1 MIRSE
6 RELIEDIVNV
16 RGPKAHRG
24 LTLSIHFCFF
34 LLLFFSPLLSDSSM
48 ATSSSLV
55 KIDGLLG
62 MITLRLRD
70 DNFLKWSFQLESV
83 LQGYDLFG
91 HFDGSEVA
99 PPRFAIADEEGVTS
113 AVTAAYKEWI
123 RTDKALLSLLI
134 ATLSDEAIEYVIGTK
149 TARDAWL
156 GLSDRYASVSRARIN
171 HLKTELQTAQKAGDS
186 IERFLLRL
194 KTVRDQLVQA
204 GVKVSDD
211 DFMIATLNGLPQEYD
226 MIKTVLIARDSPI
239 SLKDFRAQLLAAEQ
253 TAEARLVPHSAMFVT
268 PSNAMSSS
276 NSGMGLLP
284 TPSSL
289 PVAYMGSYDRSV
301 MPSLDR
307 NSGSRPVLG
316 NNGGFSQRE
325 VSVQSGS
332 GRGRF
337 QSRASP
343 SSFSGNRFG
352 SNFSQKSAV
361 VPECQIC
368 SKRGHTAA
376 NCYFRHEASSSRHGS
391 QVIECQICG
400 KKGHGALDCFHRSNY
415 VYQGQA
421 PPSNLSAMTAQT
433 SYMPDQDWIADSGAS
448 HHMVSDISSLTHV
461 APCESTEQVIV
472 GNGEGLKIK
481 HIGTTAIA
489 CDSTSLRMPS
499 VFHVPQLSANLL
511 SVHQLCNDNNCVIS
525 FDASGFVI
533 QDRVTKTI
541 LLQGRSNNGLYPISS
556 AVSSHCLSK
565 KVALLGQHV
574 KSSIWHHRLGHPTN
588 EVVHSMLK
596 ASGLQCANDSSNL
609 NPLCS
614 ACLQG
619 KMHRL
624 PFPVRHNRVMVV
636 VSFLARLLQIFGFKG
651 IVRRLSCPYTP
662 QQNGLAERKNRHI
675 VETAITLLTT
685 AALPG
690 QFWFHSAAHAVY
702 LINRMPSSVLHHQSP
717 YFRLFGHH
725 PDLASL
731 RIFGTA
737 VYPYLRHYNVHK
749 LQPRTTQCV
758 FLGYSPG
765 YKGVIC
771 YNRITAKCVI
781 SRHVLHDEAV
791 FPFKQIHPGI
801 CQQPSQPLIHKY
813 LLLSLSPYH
822 LLLGLYLLSNI
833 KLHWMIFLW
842 LLGSVPVLNEQQLQ
856 VMFPFEVDSSVSLF
870 PVNDH
875 PMITRAKSGIIQ
887 NKEFPDYQGY
897 FTCLHAIPDLGEPS
911 SFKVASFSSE
921 WKQAM
926 KEEIDALHMQGTWIL
941 VPSPGDKNIIGSKW
955 VYKIKRNPD
964 GSVGRYK
971 ARLVAQ
977 GFSQEPGFDF
987 GETFSPIV
995 RHTTVRLVL
1004 SIAAMNQWK
1013 LRQLDVKNAF
1023 LHGDLEEEVFMKQ
1036 PPGFEDP
1043 THPQFAPRAWNAKF
1057 TGSSDQLIQRVVT
1070 NLSEI
1075 SYNSSGD
1082 IFVSQ
1087 TKYAKDLLHKAGM
1100 SSCRACATPCKP
1112 HTQVLQTDGEPLA
1125 DPTMFRSLVGALQYL
1140 TFTRPDL
1147 AYAVN
1152 HRILRYVQGTLEY
1165 GISFTKGPWQLSAYS
1180 DADWAGDI
1188 NTRRSTTGCVVFLG
1202 CNPISWQS
1210 KKQGSVSR
1218 SSTEA
1223 EYRALAN
1230 TAADLSWIRQVLLD
1244 LKLFLPNAPTMYC
1257 DNLSALALSSNPVYH
1272 SRIKHLDI
1280 DFHFVRE
1287 KVQRKD
1293 LIVQYIPT
1301 EEQIADVFTKGNG
1314 MGIVRKKPNQRNRLW
1329 LHDDVSRVFMNNTE
1343 TRAIE
1348 ARVLRL
1354 PKLEVVH

>member
-1 MIRSE
+1 
-6 RELIEDIVNV
+6 
-16 RGPKAHRG
+16 
-24 LTLSIHFCFF
+24 
-34 LLLFFSPLLSDSSM
+34 M
-48 ATSSSLV
+48 ATSSSFSLV

-62 MITLRLRD
+62 MITLRLKD

-91 HFDGSEVA
+91 HFDGTDIA
-99 PPRFAIADEEGVTS
+99 PPRFAIVDEEGVTS
-113 AVTAAYKEWI
+113 EVTVAYKEWI

-156 GLSDRYASVSRARIN
+156 SLSDRYASISRARIN
-171 HLKTELQTAQKAGDS
+171 HLKTELQTAQKGGDS

-194 KTVRDQLVQA
+194 KTVCDQLVQA

-268 PSNAMSSS
+268 PSSSSYASMNAMGPS

-289 PVAYMGSYDRSV
+289 PVAYMGSYDCSV
-301 MPSLDR
+301 LPSLDR

-316 NNGGFSQRE
+316 NNGGYSQHGGFSGFPNH
-325 VSVQSGS
+325 SGS

-337 QSRASP
+337 QSRASL

-352 SNFSQKSAV
+352 SNSSQKSTV

-376 NCYFRHEASSSRHGS
+376 TCYFRHEASSSRHGS

-433 SYMPDQDWIADSGAS
+433 SYVPDQVWIADSGVS
-448 HHMVSDISSLTHV
+448 HHMVSDISSLNHV

-472 GNGEGLKIK
+472 GNGEGLQIK

-489 CDSTSLRMPS
+489 CASTSLKMPS

-511 SVHQLCNDNNCVIS
+511 SVHQLCKDNNCVIS

-541 LLQGRSNNGLYPISS
+541 LLKGRSNNGLYPIPSV
-556 AVSSHCLSK
+556 VSSYCLSK

-588 EVVHSMLK
+588 EVVQSMLK
-596 ASGLQCANDSSNL
+596 ASGLQCASDSSNS

-624 PFPVRHNRVMVV
+624 PFPVRHSRSEIPFHTVHSDVWGPSHYKSV
-636 VSFLARLLQIFGFKG
+636 EGYRYFVSFLDECTGYLWVYPLFNKSEVFSKFLQFHALIQNQFSAAIKCFQSDGGGEFLSKVFTYFLASKG
-651 IVRRLSCPYTP
+651 IVHRLSCPYTP

-675 VETAITLLTT
+675 IETTITLLTA

-690 QFWFHSAAHAVY
+690 QFWFHSTAHAVY
-702 LINRMPSSVLHHQSP
+702 LINRMPSYVLHNQSP

-737 VYPYLRHYNVHK
+737 VYPYMRHYNVHK

-771 YNRITAKCVI
+771 YNRVTAKCVI

-791 FPFKQIHPGI
+791 FPFKQINPGI
-801 CQQPSQPLIHKY
+801 CGQSSQFSSTVSVAPVIVSLPSRPYQAPLNTQDPSSLASDTQVSTSQSQSISSTHG
-813 LLLSLSPYH
+813 SLSPIQH
-822 LLLGLYLLSNI
+822 HASLDDIPVAST
-833 KLHWMIFLW
+833 
-842 LLGSVPVLNEQQLQ
+842 GSVPVLDEQQLQ
-856 VMFPFEVDSSVSLF
+856 VMFPFEVSDASSSSVSTLDTSISNASSSAVGTQDSSVSLF
-870 PVNDH
+870 PINNH
-875 PMITRAKSGIIQ
+875 PMITRAKNGIVQ
-887 NKEFPDYQGY
+887 NKQFPDYQGY
-897 FTCLHAIPDLGEPS
+897 FTCLHAIPVLDEPS

-921 WKQAM
+921 WRQAM
-926 KEEIDALHMQGTWIL
+926 KEEIDALHLQGTWLL
-941 VPSPGDKNIIGSKW
+941 VPNPGDKNLIGSKW

-964 GSVGRYK
+964 GTVGRYK

-987 GETFSPIV
+987 GETFSPVV
-995 RHTTVRLVL
+995 RHTTVRLVF

-1036 PPGFEDP
+1036 PPGFEDSN
-1043 THPQFAPRAWNAKF
+1043 HPQFVCKLKKSLYGLKQAPRAWNAKF
-1057 TGSSDQLIQRVVT
+1057 TGYLPTLGFKSSHSNPSLFVQHTGNDIIILLLYVDDIIITGSSDQLIQRVW
-1070 NLSEI
+1070 
-1075 SYNSSGD
+1075 
-1082 IFVSQ
+1082 
-1087 TKYAKDLLHKAGM
+1087 
-1100 SSCRACATPCKP
+1100 
-1112 HTQVLQTDGEPLA
+1112 LQT
-1125 DPTMFRSLVGALQYL
+1125 
-1140 TFTRPDL
+1140 
-1147 AYAVN
+1147 
-1152 HRILRYVQGTLEY
+1152 
-1165 GISFTKGPWQLSAYS
+1165 
-1180 DADWAGDI
+1180 
-1188 NTRRSTTGCVVFLG
+1188 
-1202 CNPISWQS
+1202 
-1210 KKQGSVSR
+1210 
-1218 SSTEA
+1218 
-1223 EYRALAN
+1223 
-1230 TAADLSWIRQVLLD
+1230 
-1244 LKLFLPNAPTMYC
+1244 
-1257 DNLSALALSSNPVYH
+1257 
-1272 SRIKHLDI
+1272 
-1280 DFHFVRE
+1280 
-1287 KVQRKD
+1287 
-1293 LIVQYIPT
+1293 
-1301 EEQIADVFTKGNG
+1301 
-1314 MGIVRKKPNQRNRLW
+1314 
-1329 LHDDVSRVFMNNTE
+1329 
-1343 TRAIE
+1343 
-1348 ARVLRL
+1348 
-1354 PKLEVVH
+1354 

>member
-1 MIRSE
+1 MCTSPSWLDTFDPLPIFLNCLLAVLFSCYVS
-6 RELIEDIVNV
+6 IVPSSFLCLFSN
-16 RGPKAHRG
+16 
-24 LTLSIHFCFF
+24 FC
-34 LLLFFSPLLSDSSM
+34 SSM
-48 ATSSSLV
+48 ATSSSSSSV

-91 HFDGSEVA
+91 HFDGTEVA
-99 PPRFAIADEEGVTS
+99 PPRFAIVDEEGVTS
-113 AVTAAYKEWI
+113 EVTAAYKEWI
-123 RTDKALLSLLI
+123 RADKALLSLLI

-156 GLSDRYASVSRARIN
+156 GLSDRYASISRARIN

-253 TAEARLVPHSAMFVT
+253 TAEARLVPHSAMFV
-268 PSNAMSSS
+268 
-276 NSGMGLLP
+276 LVVFLP
-284 TPSSL
+284 IWGPMI
-289 PVAYMGSYDRSV
+289 VSV

-316 NNGGFSQRE
+316 NNGGFSRFNDHQHHGIANSQRE
-325 VSVQSGS
+325 GFSGFTNHSGS

-391 QVIECQICG
+391 QIQLCLSG
-400 KKGHGALDCFHRSNY
+400 SS
-415 VYQGQA
+415 

-433 SYMPDQDWIADSGAS
+433 SYMPDQVWIADSGAS

-489 CDSTSLRMPS
+489 CASTSLRMPS
-499 VFHVPQLSANLL
+499 
-511 SVHQLCNDNNCVIS
+511 
-525 FDASGFVI
+525 
-533 QDRVTKTI
+533 DRVTKTI
-541 LLQGRSNNGLYPISS
+541 LLKGRSNNGLYPIPS

-588 EVVHSMLK
+588 EVVQSMLK

-624 PFPVRHNRVMVV
+624 PFPVRHSRSEIPFHTFIVTYGVLPITNLLKSDGGGEFLSKVFTD
-636 VSFLARLLQIFGFKG
+636 FLASKG

-675 VETAITLLTT
+675 IETAITLLTT
-685 AALPG
+685 AALPVAPVIVSLPSRPS
-690 QFWFHSAAHAVY
+690 QAS
-702 LINRMPSSVLHHQSP
+702 LNSQDPSS
-717 YFRLFGHH
+717 
-725 PDLASL
+725 LASD
-731 RIFGTA
+731 
-737 VYPYLRHYNVHK
+737 
-749 LQPRTTQCV
+749 TQV
-758 FLGYSPG
+758 STSQSQSISSTPG
-765 YKGVIC
+765 
-771 YNRITAKCVI
+771 
-781 SRHVLHDEAV
+781 
-791 FPFKQIHPGI
+791 
-801 CQQPSQPLIHKY
+801 
-813 LLLSLSPYH
+813 SLSPIQH
-822 LLLGLYLLSNI
+822 
-833 KLHWMIFLW
+833 
-842 LLGSVPVLNEQQLQ
+842 QA
-856 VMFPFEVDSSVSLF
+856 SL
-870 PVNDH
+870 D
-875 PMITRAKSGIIQ
+875 A
-887 NKEFPDYQGY
+887 
-897 FTCLHAIPDLGEPS
+897 
-911 SFKVASFSSE
+911 
-921 WKQAM
+921 AM

-941 VPSPGDKNIIGSKW
+941 VPSPG
-955 VYKIKRNPD
+955 
-964 GSVGRYK
+964 
-971 ARLVAQ
+971 
-977 GFSQEPGFDF
+977 FSQEPGFDF
-987 GETFSPIV
+987 GETFSPVV

-1036 PPGFEDP
+1036 PPGFEDS

-1070 NLSEI
+1070 DLSEI

-1152 HRILRYVQGTLEY
+1152 HGTLEY
-1165 GISFTKGPWQLSAYS
+1165 GISFTKGPWQLNAYS

-1244 LKLFLPNAPTMYC
+1244 LKMFLPDAPTMYC

-1287 KVQRKD
+1287 KVYRA
-1293 LIVQYIPT
+1293 LFLLAFSLPSSLEIPKSHPLLLVKIDVHIILAKT
-1301 EEQIADVFTKGNG
+1301 NTSRELEHYLAPYKYEQN
-1314 MGIVRKKPNQRNRLW
+1314 
-1329 LHDDVSRVFMNNTE
+1329 
-1343 TRAIE
+1343 
-1348 ARVLRL
+1348 
-1354 PKLEVVH
+1354 

>member
-1 MIRSE
+1 
-6 RELIEDIVNV
+6 
-16 RGPKAHRG
+16 
-24 LTLSIHFCFF
+24 
-34 LLLFFSPLLSDSSM
+34 
-48 ATSSSLV
+48 
-55 KIDGLLG
+55 
-62 MITLRLRD
+62 
-70 DNFLKWSFQLESV
+70 
-83 LQGYDLFG
+83 
-91 HFDGSEVA
+91 
-99 PPRFAIADEEGVTS
+99 
-113 AVTAAYKEWI
+113 
-123 RTDKALLSLLI
+123 
-134 ATLSDEAIEYVIGTK
+134 
-149 TARDAWL
+149 
-156 GLSDRYASVSRARIN
+156 
-171 HLKTELQTAQKAGDS
+171 
-186 IERFLLRL
+186 
-194 KTVRDQLVQA
+194 
-204 GVKVSDD
+204 
-211 DFMIATLNGLPQEYD
+211 
-226 MIKTVLIARDSPI
+226 
-239 SLKDFRAQLLAAEQ
+239 
-253 TAEARLVPHSAMFVT
+253 
-268 PSNAMSSS
+268 
-276 NSGMGLLP
+276 
-284 TPSSL
+284 
-289 PVAYMGSYDRSV
+289 
-301 MPSLDR
+301 
-307 NSGSRPVLG
+307 
-316 NNGGFSQRE
+316 
-325 VSVQSGS
+325 
-332 GRGRF
+332 
-337 QSRASP
+337 
-343 SSFSGNRFG
+343 
-352 SNFSQKSAV
+352 
-361 VPECQIC
+361 
-368 SKRGHTAA
+368 
-376 NCYFRHEASSSRHGS
+376 
-391 QVIECQICG
+391 
-400 KKGHGALDCFHRSNY
+400 
-415 VYQGQA
+415 
-421 PPSNLSAMTAQT
+421 
-433 SYMPDQDWIADSGAS
+433 
-448 HHMVSDISSLTHV
+448 
-461 APCESTEQVIV
+461 
-472 GNGEGLKIK
+472 
-481 HIGTTAIA
+481 
-489 CDSTSLRMPS
+489 
-499 VFHVPQLSANLL
+499 
-511 SVHQLCNDNNCVIS
+511 
-525 FDASGFVI
+525 
-533 QDRVTKTI
+533 
-541 LLQGRSNNGLYPISS
+541 
-556 AVSSHCLSK
+556 
-565 KVALLGQHV
+565 
-574 KSSIWHHRLGHPTN
+574 
-588 EVVHSMLK
+588 
-596 ASGLQCANDSSNL
+596 
-609 NPLCS
+609 
-614 ACLQG
+614 
-619 KMHRL
+619 
-624 PFPVRHNRVMVV
+624 
-636 VSFLARLLQIFGFKG
+636 
-651 IVRRLSCPYTP
+651 
-662 QQNGLAERKNRHI
+662 
-675 VETAITLLTT
+675 
-685 AALPG
+685 
-690 QFWFHSAAHAVY
+690 
-702 LINRMPSSVLHHQSP
+702 MPSSVLHHQSP

-771 YNRITAKCVI
+771 YNRITAKSVI

-791 FPFKQIHPGI
+791 FPFKQITPGI
-801 CQQPSQPLIHKY
+801 CQQSSQFSSTASVAPIIVSLPSRPSQASLNSQDPSSLASDTQVSTSQSQSISSTPE
-813 LLLSLSPYH
+813 SLSPIQH
-822 LLLGLYLLSNI
+822 QASLDDIPVASE
-833 KLHWMIFLW
+833 
-842 LLGSVPVLNEQQLQ
+842 GSVPVLNEQQLQ
-856 VMFPFEVDSSVSLF
+856 VMFPFEVSDVSSSSVRNVDSSVSLF
-870 PVNDH
+870 PINDH
-875 PMITRAKSGIIQ
+875 PMITRAKSGIVQ

-921 WKQAM
+921 WRQAM

-987 GETFSPIV
+987 GETFSPVV

-1036 PPGFEDP
+1036 PPGFEDS
-1043 THPQFAPRAWNAKF
+1043 THPQFVCKLKKSLYGLKQAPRAWNAKF
-1057 TGSSDQLIQRVVT
+1057 TGYLPTLGFKSSHSDPSLFVQHTGNDIIILLLYVDDIIITGSSDQLIQRVVT
-1070 NLSEI
+1070 DLSEVFEMKDMGQLTYFLGLQI

-1152 HRILRYVQGTLEY
+1152 HVCQYMNNPTEVHYFLVKRILRYVQGTLEY

-1244 LKLFLPNAPTMYC
+1244 LKMFLPNAPTMYC

-1301 EEQIADVFTKGNG
+1301 EEQIADVFTKG
-1314 MGIVRKKPNQRNRLW
+1314 
-1329 LHDDVSRVFMNNTE
+1329 LHSPIFLQHCLH
-1343 TRAIE
+1343 
-1348 ARVLRL
+1348 LRL
-1354 PKLEVVH
+1354 RSSAG

>member
-1 MIRSE
+1 
-6 RELIEDIVNV
+6 
-16 RGPKAHRG
+16 
-24 LTLSIHFCFF
+24 
-34 LLLFFSPLLSDSSM
+34 
-48 ATSSSLV
+48 
-55 KIDGLLG
+55 
-62 MITLRLRD
+62 
-70 DNFLKWSFQLESV
+70 
-83 LQGYDLFG
+83 
-91 HFDGSEVA
+91 
-99 PPRFAIADEEGVTS
+99 
-113 AVTAAYKEWI
+113 
-123 RTDKALLSLLI
+123 
-134 ATLSDEAIEYVIGTK
+134 
-149 TARDAWL
+149 
-156 GLSDRYASVSRARIN
+156 
-171 HLKTELQTAQKAGDS
+171 
-186 IERFLLRL
+186 
-194 KTVRDQLVQA
+194 
-204 GVKVSDD
+204 
-211 DFMIATLNGLPQEYD
+211 
-226 MIKTVLIARDSPI
+226 
-239 SLKDFRAQLLAAEQ
+239 
-253 TAEARLVPHSAMFVT
+253 
-268 PSNAMSSS
+268 
-276 NSGMGLLP
+276 
-284 TPSSL
+284 
-289 PVAYMGSYDRSV
+289 
-301 MPSLDR
+301 
-307 NSGSRPVLG
+307 
-316 NNGGFSQRE
+316 
-325 VSVQSGS
+325 
-332 GRGRF
+332 
-337 QSRASP
+337 
-343 SSFSGNRFG
+343 
-352 SNFSQKSAV
+352 
-361 VPECQIC
+361 
-368 SKRGHTAA
+368 
-376 NCYFRHEASSSRHGS
+376 
-391 QVIECQICG
+391 
-400 KKGHGALDCFHRSNY
+400 
-415 VYQGQA
+415 
-421 PPSNLSAMTAQT
+421 
-433 SYMPDQDWIADSGAS
+433 
-448 HHMVSDISSLTHV
+448 
-461 APCESTEQVIV
+461 
-472 GNGEGLKIK
+472 
-481 HIGTTAIA
+481 
-489 CDSTSLRMPS
+489 
-499 VFHVPQLSANLL
+499 
-511 SVHQLCNDNNCVIS
+511 
-525 FDASGFVI
+525 
-533 QDRVTKTI
+533 
-541 LLQGRSNNGLYPISS
+541 
-556 AVSSHCLSK
+556 
-565 KVALLGQHV
+565 
-574 KSSIWHHRLGHPTN
+574 
-588 EVVHSMLK
+588 MLK

-624 PFPVRHNRVMVV
+624 PFPVRHNRSEIPFHTVHSDVWGPSHYKSV
-636 VSFLARLLQIFGFKG
+636 EGYRYFVSFLDECTGYLWVYPLFNKSEVFSKFLQFHALIQNQFSAAIKCFQSDGGGEFLSKAFTEFLASKG

-801 CQQPSQPLIHKY
+801 CQQPSQVSSTDSVAPIIVSLPSKPSQAALNSQDPLFLASDTQVSTSQSQSISSTPG
-813 LLLSLSPYH
+813 SLSPIQH
-822 LLLGLYLLSNI
+822 QASLDDIPVASG
-833 KLHWMIFLW
+833 
-842 LLGSVPVLNEQQLQ
+842 GSVPVLNEQQLQ

-1043 THPQFAPRAWNAKF
+1043 THPQFVYPSLFVQHTGNDIIILLLYVDDIII

-1070 NLSEI
+1070 NLSEVFEMKDMGQLTYFLGLQI

-1152 HRILRYVQGTLEY
+1152 HVCQYMHNPTEVHYFLVKRILRYVQGTLEY

-1301 EEQIADVFTKGNG
+1301 EEQIADVFTKG
-1314 MGIVRKKPNQRNRLW
+1314 
-1329 LHDDVSRVFMNNTE
+1329 LHSPIFLQHCLH
-1343 TRAIE
+1343 
-1348 ARVLRL
+1348 LRL
-1354 PKLEVVH
+1354 RSSAV